1 MNLLDEIRKSNKK
14 PKELLVNLSE
24 KVKKDKKLLS
34 NFSDCLKNASAT
46 EKGTLMETL
55 EYASKDHP
63 EVAIPHLNEVINHL
77 SFDAPRVKWEA
88 ARVIANLSK
97 EYPDKAAQAIDR
109 LLVNTKDKGTVIRW
123 STAFAIGEITKFNKN
138 KQKSLVSII
147 EGLAKKEQ
155 NNGVKNVYLKALK
168 IIKKK

>member
-14 PKELLVNLSE
+14 PKELLVYLSE

-34 NFSDCLKNASAT
+34 DFSDCLKNAKTA

-55 EYASKDHP
+55 EYASEDNP
-63 EVAIPHLNEVINHL
+63 ELVISHLNEVINHL
-77 SFDAPRVKWEA
+77 GFDAPRVKWEA
-88 ARVIANLSK
+88 ARVIANLSEK
-97 EYPDKAAQAIDR
+97 YPDKAAQAIDK
-109 LLVNTKDKGTVIRW
+109 LLINTKDKGTVVRW
-123 STAFAIGEITKFNKN
+123 STALAIGEIAKFNKN

-147 EGLAKKEQ
+147 ENLVKKEQ

-168 IIKKK
+168 IINK

>member
-14 PKELLVNLSE
+14 PKELLVYLSE

-34 NFSDCLKNASAT
+34 DFSDCLKDASAP

-55 EYASKDHP
+55 EYASKDNP

-88 ARVIANLSK
+88 ARVIANVSSK
-97 EYPDKAAQAIDR
+97 YPDKALLSIDR
-109 LLVNTKDKGTVIRW
+109 LLFNTKDKGTVVRW
-123 STAFAIGEITKFNKN
+123 STAFAIGEIAKFNKN
-138 KQKSLVSII
+138 KQRSLVSII
-147 EGLAKKEQ
+147 ENLIKKEQ
-155 NNGVKNVYLKALK
+155 NNGVKNVYQKALK
-168 IIKKK
+168 IINR